1 MDRRNFLCKV
11 TASAAGGA
19 VLRQPAHAETQR
31 VKYAVKGFTCITCAV
46 GLEVMLRGL
55 KGVASASASYP
66 ENQVVISYDAHVI
79 AEDKIRE
86 FIRVCGFS
94 VAGPHA

>member
-1 MDRRNFLCKV
+1 MDRRRFLCRV
-11 TASAAGGA
+11 TASAAGGTA
-19 VLRQPAHAETQR
+19 FSAQAETR
-31 VKYAVKGFTCITCAV
+31 SVKYAVKGFTCITCAV

-55 KGVASASASYP
+55 NGIASAKATYP

-79 AEDKIRE
+79 AEDKIKE

-94 VAGPHA
+94 VAA